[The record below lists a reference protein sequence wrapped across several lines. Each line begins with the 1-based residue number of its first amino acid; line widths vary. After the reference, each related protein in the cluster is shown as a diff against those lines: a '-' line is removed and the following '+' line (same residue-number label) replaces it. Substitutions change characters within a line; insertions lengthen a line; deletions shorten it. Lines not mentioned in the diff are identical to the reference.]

1 MTIPKTHPPR
11 PLRPRHGPRP
21 NALAVALA
29 IAAMGAAAASAHG
42 GQLVD
47 SGAFRLFVGGEEAG
61 TEEFTIHRMGSGEA
75 QRTFATS
82 QVAMADGR
90 VFRTA
95 LELMGPELE
104 VAAYQVSLTGAE
116 AASIEILRSGDR
128 ILATVVEPGGE
139 RVREYRADPG
149 AVIVER
155 EMAHHYSVLHR
166 FAVPGE
172 PESRLQSFSPLAE
185 DPESVLR
192 VVAETRSLEFGG
204 TTIEATRVGLGTVP
218 DAGAAWFDG
227 SGRLVR
233 VELPASGFLAV
244 RIP

>member
-1 MTIPKTHPPR
+1 MTIFIICPPPPPR
-11 PLRPRHGPRP
+11 PRPGPRRIALAAALAA
-21 NALAVALA
+21 ALAVPAT
-29 IAAMGAAAASAHG
+29 SAHS

-47 SGAFRLFVGGEEAG
+47 SGAFRLFVDGDQVG

-95 LELMGPELE
+95 LEMVGPELA
-104 VAAYQVSLTGAE
+104 VAAYQVSLTGSRS
-116 AASIEILRSGDR
+116 ASVEVLRSGDR
-128 ILATVVEPGGE
+128 ILATFVEPGGE

-155 EMAHHYSVLHR
+155 QMAHHYSVLRR
-166 FAVPGE
+166 FAAPGD
-172 PESRLQSFSPLAE
+172 PESRLQSFSPLAD

-192 VVAETRSLEFGG
+192 IVAEPRSLEHGG
-204 TTIEATRVGLGTVP
+204 TTIEATRVGLGTAP

-233 VELPASGFLAV
+233 VELPRSGFLAV